1 MIENALII
9 ISGLLLSAYRV
20 RVLRKRGIST
30 NKALGFALDRRP
42 LLHLGIGTAI
52 SAVVILA
59 IFFIERSIG
68 MLSVSSIN
76 PITALIKDIETY
88 VAVPLIEEFLFRCA
102 FLGGLLVLIRRPFL
116 AVFISASLFGGLH
129 ASNPNASI
137 LSVIVTTI
145 GGLAYGSAYLVA
157 ERIWFPLG
165 LHFGWNYFEARVF
178 GFSISGGSVRG
189 PAPLVQQH
197 DMGPTLVTGGVY
209 GPEGGIIG
217 LLAKVVVLALVLSW
231 LVFERRKLCENT
243 IEPDGEKT
251 NQSTPGIE

>member
-1 MIENALII
+1 MIENTLII
-9 ISGLLLSAYRV
+9 ISSLSLLAYRV

-52 SAVVILA
+52 SAVVIST
-59 IFFIERSIG
+59 IFFFERSIG

-76 PITALIKDIETY
+76 PITALIKDFETY
-88 VAVPLIEEFLFRCA
+88 VAVPLTEEFLFRCA
-102 FLGGLLVLIRRPFL
+102 FLGGLLLLIRRPFL
-116 AVFISASLFGGLH
+116 AVFISAALFGGLH

-137 LSVIVTTI
+137 LSVVVTTI
-145 GGLAYGSAYLVA
+145 GGLAYGIAYLVA

-197 DMGPTLVTGGVY
+197 DMGPTLVTGGAY

-217 LLAKVVVLALVLSW
+217 LMAKIIVLALVLAW

-243 IEPDGEKT
+243 MERDCEKM
-251 NQSTPGIE
+251 NQSTSGIE

>member
-1 MIENALII
+1 MIENILII
-9 ISGLLLSAYRV
+9 ISSLSLSAYRV

-42 LLHLGIGTAI
+42 LLHLGIGTGI
-52 SAVVILA
+52 SAVVISA
-59 IFFIERSIG
+59 IFFFERSIG

-76 PITALIKDIETY
+76 PITALIKDFETY

-102 FLGGLLVLIRRPFL
+102 FLGGLLPLIRRPFL
-116 AVFISASLFGGLH
+116 AVFISAALFGGLH

-137 LSVIVTTI
+137 LSVVVTTI
-145 GGLAYGSAYLVA
+145 AGLAYGSAYLVA

-197 DMGPTLVTGGVY
+197 DMGPTLVTGGAY

-217 LLAKVVVLALVLSW
+217 LLGKIVVLILVLALLI
-231 LVFERRKLCENT
+231 FERRKQRENA
-243 IEPDGEKT
+243 IEPVGEKIDQHT
-251 NQSTPGIE
+251 SRMD